1 MKKSEFLVPV
11 FRNRFKLLMKLCIM
25 MLIVSFESAAFNS
38 LFAQQPQTREIS
50 GTVTDQ
56 KGTPLAGVTVM
67 IKGSTIGLLT
77 SADGKYSLSNVPQN
91 ATLVFSFIGMISQEV
106 PVTNQ
111 TRIDL
116 VLIEQTVALEEV
128 VVVGYGAQKK
138 QSIVGSISQTTN
150 QKLQQTGNVT
160 NLAQALTGQLPG
172 VITMTAT
179 GEPGGSGAL
188 STSAGVNTAG
198 NSGTQVFIRGRNTWN
213 GGQPLI
219 LIDGI
224 ERDMYNLDVSEVEN
238 ISILKDASATAVFGV
253 KGANGVILITTKRG
267 TSGKTK
273 ISLSYASTG
282 QFVSK
287 LPAKTGSYEAQQAR
301 NESILREVPLYE
313 GSWAEYLPYEI
324 SRRYLPENQAGHPD
338 WSWIYPNVDWEK
350 AMFKDMGISHRATL
364 NVNGGTDV
372 VKYFGS
378 ISYLNEGDMLRKWLP
393 NEEDY
398 KPSYGF
404 QRFNFRSN
412 LDFTLTKTTKLQV
425 NLSGYLSTKD
435 VNMAW
440 TQYNIGTQG
449 QMWAAAYRMPP
460 DIYLPRYSDGRWGS
474 YPLISHG
481 TLDNP
486 VAFAHNMGT
495 NHYRGTQLN
504 SDFALDQKL
513 DFITEGLSARAQFY
527 YDNVIYSRYY
537 IYDYSNGMIIKS
549 GQALSK
555 YVDIWSYTGDPNQP
569 ESEYIFNYPTLPTGT
584 SQYDWVDP
592 IPTMQNET
600 ILDGN
605 TERRMQYQFQLN
617 YNRKFGLHNVSALG
631 AMKRQEYAMGSMFKN
646 YREDWVFRVA
656 YDYNAKYLF
665 EVNGAYNGS
674 EQFGPGY
681 RFDFFPSLALGYVI
695 SNEKFFHVDWM
706 NRLKFRYSIGMV
718 GDDNVS
724 GGRWLYA
731 DAYAYGGAARMDTQ
745 DRNLSPYTQ
754 YTQSSIGNPNIH
766 WEKATKNNAGVE
778 IGLLNDMFS
787 FTYDYF
793 TEDRTDILLAGSS
806 RAVPSHFG
814 GTVPPANLGH
824 VKSSGHELEVKFD
837 KRQGSGFHYWAA
849 IAATHSNNEIIFK
862 DDPEL
867 LYDYQKAAGHVI
879 NQTYYTIRANRY
891 NSWDDIYASVP
902 TETNDILKI
911 PGFWNIIDF
920 NADGIIKSDD
930 NVPTAYAD
938 IPQNTFNYTLG
949 ADYKGF
955 SAMIQFYGVTNV
967 SRAQGLSNFSNRL
980 NVWFEYMRDYWS
992 KDNQDG
998 TSFMPKWRTSG
1009 GQTGDYWLF
1018 DASYLRLKTA
1028 EIAYTF
1034 PQTWVK
1040 SVGLEN
1046 LRIYLNGN
1054 NLYFWSR
1061 MLDDR
1066 EGSFLGGS
1074 SSEGS
1079 YPTVKR
1085 VNLGV
1090 EVTF

>member
-1 MKKSEFLVPV
+1 MKKKINQIIPGKRLIFL
-11 FRNRFKLLMKLCIM
+11 FSKCFLAGIFLLFQL
-25 MLIVSFESAAFNS
+25 SAAG
-38 LFAQQPQTREIS
+38 QQRTITGRVT
-50 GTVTDQ
+50 GTDRS
-56 KGTPLAGVTVM
+56 PLPGVTVTVP
-67 IKGSTIGLLT
+67 GTPIGTLT
-77 SADGKYSLSNVPQN
+77 DIQGRFSLSIPST
-91 ATLVFSFIGMISQEV
+91 AKTLVFSFVGLQTQEIEIDAKNQYD
-106 PVTNQ
+106 VTLSESVIQ
-111 TRIDL
+111 I
-116 VLIEQTVALEEV
+116 EEV
-128 VVVGYGAQKK
+128 VVIGYGAQKK

-150 QKLQQTGNVT
+150 EKLQQTGNVT

-172 VITMTAT
+172 VITLTSTA
-179 GEPGGSGAL
+179 EPGGSGAL
-188 STSAGVNTAG
+188 STSAGVNSAG
-198 NSGTQVFIRGRNTWN
+198 NSGTNVFIRGRNTWN
-213 GGQPLI
+213 GGNPLI

-224 ERDMYNLDVSEVEN
+224 ERDMYNIDVGEVEN

-267 TSGKTK
+267 TAGKAK
-273 ISLSYASTG
+273 ISFNYAATG

-287 LPAKTGSYEAQQAR
+287 LPQKTESFEAQQAR
-301 NESILREVPLYE
+301 NEAILREVPLNE
-313 GSWAEYLPYEI
+313 GSWAEYLPFEI

-338 WSWIYPNVDWEK
+338 WWWIYPTVDWED

-364 NVNGGTDV
+364 NVNGGTDF

-378 ISYLNEGDMLRKWLP
+378 VSYLEEGDMLRKWEP
-393 NEEDY
+393 VEEDY

-404 QRFNFRSN
+404 RRFNFRSN
-412 LDFTLTKTTKLQV
+412 LDFSITRTTKLQV

-449 QMWAAAYRMPP
+449 QMWAAVYRMPP
-460 DIYLPRYSDGRWGS
+460 DIYLPRYPDGRWGS

-486 VAFAHNMGT
+486 VAFAQNMGE

-504 SDFALDQKL
+504 SDFALEQNL
-513 DFITEGLSARAQFY
+513 DFITKGLSAKGQFF
-527 YDNVIYSRYY
+527 YDNVLYSRYY

-549 GQALSK
+549 GQALNK
-555 YVDIWSYTGDPNQP
+555 YVDIWAYTGNPNQP
-569 ESEYIFNYPTLPTGT
+569 ESEYIFNYPTIPTGT
-584 SQYDWVDP
+584 SQYDWVNP
-592 IPTMQNET
+592 IPSMQNET

-605 TERRMQYQFQLN
+605 TERRVQYQFQLN
-617 YNRKFGLHNVSALG
+617 YARKFGMHNVSAL
-631 AMKRQEYAMGSMFKN
+631 AALKRQEYARGSMFKN
-646 YREDWVFRVA
+646 FREDWVFRVA
-656 YDYNAKYLF
+656 YDYNSKYLL
-665 EVNGAYNGS
+665 EMNGAYNGS

-681 RFDFFPSLALGYVI
+681 RFDFFPSLAVGYLI
-695 SNEKFFHVDWM
+695 SNEKFFPIEWM
-706 NRLKFRYSIGMV
+706 NRLKLRYSVGMV
-718 GDDNVS
+718 GDDNIS

-731 DAYAYGGAARMDTQ
+731 DAYAYGGNARMNTQ
-745 DRNLSPYTQ
+745 DTNLSPYTQ
-754 YTQSSIGNPNIH
+754 YTQSSIGNPGIH
-766 WEKATKNNAGVE
+766 WEVAVKNNYGLE
-778 IGLLNDMFS
+778 IGILNDMIS
-787 FTYDYF
+787 VNYDYF

-806 RAVPSHFG
+806 RAVPSYFG

-824 VKSSGHELEVKFD
+824 VKSTGHELELKFD
-837 KRQGSGFHYWAA
+837 KRTPTSLHYWAA
-849 IAATHSNNEIIFK
+849 VAVTHTQNEILFK
-862 DDPEL
+862 DDPQL
-867 LYDYQKAAGHVI
+867 LEDYRKAAGHTI
-879 NQTYYTIRANRY
+879 NQTYSQVRANRY

-902 TETNDILKI
+902 TETNDLLKL
-911 PGFWNIIDF
+911 PGFWNVLDF
-920 NADGIIKSDD
+920 NADGIIKSEDS
-930 NVPTAYAD
+930 VPIGYAD

-967 SRAQGLSNFSNRL
+967 SRVQSLQNFSNRL
-980 NVWFEYMRDYWS
+980 NVWFVHMRDYWS
-992 KDNQDG
+992 EDNLGG

-1009 GQTGDYWLF
+1009 AQVGDYWLF
-1018 DASYLRLKTA
+1018 DGSYWRIKTA

-1034 PQTWVK
+1034 PQSLIK
-1040 SVGLEN
+1040 RSGIDR

-1079 YPTVKR
+1079 YPSVKR